1 MILVE
6 DIMGFI
12 WLLGVRL
19 DASVNFF
26 SGVMMKFASVARS
39 GAKAMDFDP

>member
-6 DIMGFI
+6 YIMGFI

-19 DASVNFF
+19 DTSVNFF
-26 SGVMMKFASVARS
+26 NGVMMKSMSVVRC
-39 GAKAMDFDP
+39 